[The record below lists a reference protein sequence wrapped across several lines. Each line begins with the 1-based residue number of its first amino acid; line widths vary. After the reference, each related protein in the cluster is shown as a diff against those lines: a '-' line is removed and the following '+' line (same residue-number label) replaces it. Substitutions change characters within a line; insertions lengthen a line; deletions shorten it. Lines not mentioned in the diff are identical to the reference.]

1 MSRRE
6 KRQSVEKDGVVQCW
20 ERRRRRRRKRSRMGG
35 DGKNEKEEI

>member
-20 ERRRRRRRKRSRMGG
+20 ERRRRRKRSRTGG